1 MFQEKAMNDLNK
13 DEEFQVKLRMMNDEI
28 RRTKINIKEMQE
40 KQKEIEKSNT
50 EQFRLI
56 LDQEDRCRR
65 L

>member
-13 DEEFQVKLRMMNDEI
+13 DEEFQVKLRIINDEI
-28 RRTKINIKEMQE
+28 RRTKTNIKEMQE

-56 LDQEDRCRR
+56 LD
-65 L
+65 

>member
-1 MFQEKAMNDLNK
+1 MFQKKAMNDLNK

-56 LDQEDRCRR
+56 LD
-65 L
+65 

>member
-13 DEEFQVKLRMMNDEI
+13 DEEFQVKLRIMNDEI
-28 RRTKINIKEMQE
+28 RHTKTNIKEMQE

-56 LDQEDRCRR
+56 LD
-65 L
+65 

>member
-56 LDQEDRCRR
+56 LD
-65 L
+65 

>member
-13 DEEFQVKLRMMNDEI
+13 DEEFQVKLRIMNDEI
-28 RRTKINIKEMQE
+28 RRTKTNVKEMQE

-56 LDQEDRCRR
+56 LD
-65 L
+65 